1 MVISWLTKYTINP
14 LIKLLF
20 IFVTC
25 IIYCAYVG
33 FTSGHGHH
41 TPATV
46 TRLGPI
52 LIEECN
58 KEEDCGLRTKRQ
70 DEEKEENVIHGKD
83 DEEVESV
90 THGGDDG
97 QESVTHGADE
107 GEEQITHGGDEE
119 EQHVTHGGVGVTQ
132 ISQVTRNLKI

>member
-1 MVISWLTKYTINP
+1 MVITWLTKYTINP

-33 FTSGHGHH
+33 FTSGHGNH

-58 KEEDCGLRTKRQ
+58 KEEDDCGLRSKRQ

-97 QESVTHGADE
+97 QESVTHGAADE
-107 GEEQITHGGDEE
+107 DEE